1 MFGMRADPTLNSI
14 KTTDGEEQVT
24 ASALY

>member
-1 MFGMRADPTLNSI
+1 MRADPTLNSI